1 MITRRIRAQIALFVV
16 IALLGVT
23 YVGAK
28 YAGLVVVDDGY
39 VVRLELARTGGLFTG
54 GEVTY
59 RGVPVGRV
67 GPILLGDGQVVVEL
81 RIGAG
86 APPIPADLD
95 AVVANR
101 SAVGEQYVD
110 LRPRGADGPF
120 LGDGSVVPR
129 SRTTLPLPVE
139 QVLTSLD
146 DLARSVPVDSLRTV
160 VDELDEALRGTGP
173 DLQVLLDA
181 TSEFI
186 ATAGAH
192 LPQTTR
198 LLNDSVE
205 VLQTQLD
212 HSAAIN
218 SFADSALLVAGRLRE
233 ADGDLR
239 RLIGAVPGASAE
251 VSALLRESG
260 PNLGIVLA
268 NLLTT
273 ADVLVT
279 RQGSLEEVLVSV
291 PDAVSVGAS
300 TLASGQAQ
308 FGLALTFF
316 EPRPCVAGY
325 EGTPRRSG
333 LDTSP
338 GPFNT
343 GAACTLPHGSA
354 TGVRGS
360 QNAPR

>member
-1 MITRRIRAQIALFVV
+1 MITRRIRWQIAVFAV
-16 IALLGVT
+16 IAL
-23 YVGAK
+23 VGASYVSAR
-28 YAGLVVVDDGY
+28 YAGLLVVDDGY
-39 VVRLELARTGGLFTG
+39 AVRLELARTGGLFTG

-67 GPILLGDGQVVVEL
+67 GPIRLGDGQVEVEL
-81 RIGAG
+81 RIA
-86 APPIPADLD
+86 ADTPPIPVDLE

-110 LRPRGADGPF
+110 LRPSGSGGPY
-120 LGDGSVVPR
+120 LGDGSVIPR
-129 SRTTLPLPVE
+129 WRTTLPLPVE

-146 DLARSVPVDSLRTV
+146 DLARSVPVESLRTV
-160 VDELDEALRGTGP
+160 VDELDQALRGTGP

-181 TSEFI
+181 TAEFI

-198 LLNDSVE
+198 LLNDSVR
-205 VLQTQLD
+205 VLRTQLD
-212 HSAAIN
+212 HSASIN
-218 SFADSALLVAGRLRE
+218 SFADNALLVASKLRE
-233 ADGDLR
+233 SDGDLR
-239 RLIGAVPGASAE
+239 RLIGTAPGASAE

-279 RQGSLEEVLVSV
+279 RQGALEEVLVTV
-291 PDAVSVGAS
+291 PDAVSIGAS
-300 TLASGQAQ
+300 TLASGQAR

-316 EPRPCVAGY
+316 EPPPCEAGY
-325 EGTPRRSG
+325 ESTPRKSG
-333 LDTSP
+333 LDTST

-343 GAACTLPHGSA
+343 TAGCTLPRGST

>member
-1 MITRRIRAQIALFVV
+1 MITRRIKAQIALFAV

-23 YVGAK
+23 YVGAR

-39 VVRLELARTGGLFTG
+39 AVRLELARAGGLFTG

-67 GPILLGDGQVVVEL
+67 GPIALGEGVVEVEL
-81 RIGAG
+81 RIDGA
-86 APPIPADLD
+86 APPIPADVD

-110 LRPRGADGPF
+110 LRPRGGDGPY
-120 LGDGSVVPR
+120 LGDGSVIPR
-129 SRTTLPLPVE
+129 SRTAVPLPVE
-139 QVLTSLD
+139 RVLTGLD

-160 VDELDEALRGTGP
+160 VDELDQALRGTGP
-173 DLQVLLDA
+173 DLQALLDA
-181 TSEFI
+181 TTRFI
-186 ATAGAH
+186 ESATAH
-192 LPQTTR
+192 LPATTR
-198 LLNDSVE
+198 LIADSAT
-205 VLQTQLD
+205 VLRTQVD
-212 HSAAIN
+212 HAAAIN
-218 SFADSALLVAGRLRE
+218 SFADDARLVAARLRGS
-233 ADGDLR
+233 DGDLR
-239 RLIGAVPGASAE
+239 RLIGAVPGASE
-251 VSALLRESG
+251 QVSALLRESG
-260 PNLGIVLA
+260 PNLGVVLA

-279 RQGSLEEVLVSV
+279 RQGALEEVLVTV

-300 TLASGQAQ
+300 AIGSGQAR

-316 EPRPCVAGY
+316 EPPPCRAGY

-333 LDTSP
+333 LDTSA

-343 GAACTLPHGSA
+343 AAACTLPRGSG

>member
-1 MITRRIRAQIALFVV
+1 MITRRIRLQIALFAV
-16 IALLGVT
+16 IALLGVS
-23 YVGAK
+23 YVSAR
-28 YAGLVVVDDGY
+28 YVGLVVVHDGY

-67 GPILLGDGQVVVEL
+67 GPIRLGDGQVEVEL

-86 APPIPADLD
+86 APRIPTDLE

-110 LRPRGADGPF
+110 LRPRGNDGPY
-120 LGDGSVVPR
+120 LEDGSVIPR
-129 SRTTLPLPVE
+129 SRTKLPLPVE

-146 DLARSVPVDSLRTV
+146 ELARSVPVESLRTV
-160 VDELDEALRGTGP
+160 VDELDQALRGTGP

-186 ATAGAH
+186 GTAGAH

-198 LLNDSVE
+198 LLNDSLV
-205 VLQTQLD
+205 VLQTQMD

-218 SFADSALLVAGRLRE
+218 SFADSALLVAARLRE
-233 ADGDLR
+233 SDGDLR
-239 RLIGAVPGASAE
+239 RLIAAAPGAASE
-251 VSALLRESG
+251 VSALLRDSG

-279 RQGSLEEVLVSV
+279 RQGALEEILVTV

-300 TLASGQAQ
+300 TVASGQAQ

-316 EPRPCVAGY
+316 EPPPCHAGY
-325 EGTPRRSG
+325 ETTPRKPG

-343 GAACTLPHGSA
+343 AAGCTLPRGSA

>member
-1 MITRRIRAQIALFVV
+1 MITGRTRVRIALFVV
-16 IALLGVT
+16 VALLGVS
-23 YVGAK
+23 YVSAR

-67 GPILLGDGQVVVEL
+67 GPVRLGDGQVEVEL
-81 RIGAG
+81 RIAAG

-110 LRPRGADGPF
+110 LRPRGGGGPF
-120 LGDGSVVPR
+120 LGDGSVIPR
-129 SRTTLPLPVE
+129 ARTTLPLPVE
-139 QVLTSLD
+139 RVLASLD
-146 DLARSVPVDSLRTV
+146 DLARSVPQDSLRTV
-160 VDELDEALRGTGP
+160 VDELDQALRGTGP
-173 DLQVLLDA
+173 DLQALLDA
-181 TSEFI
+181 TAEFV
-186 ATAGAH
+186 ATATAH

-198 LLNDSVE
+198 LLTDSAT
-205 VLQTQLD
+205 VLRTQVD
-212 HSAAIN
+212 HAAAIE
-218 SFADSALLVAGRLRE
+218 SFADSALLVAARLR
-233 ADGDLR
+233 AGDGDLR
-239 RLIGAVPGASAE
+239 RLIGAVPGASAQ

-260 PNLGIVLA
+260 PNLGVVLA

-279 RQGSLEEVLVSV
+279 RQGAVEEVLVTL

-300 TLASGQAQ
+300 TLASGQAR

-316 EPRPCVAGY
+316 EPPPCEAGY
-325 EGTPRRSG
+325 EGTRRRSG
-333 LDTSP
+333 LDTSA

-343 GAACTLPHGSA
+343 SAACTLPRGSA
-354 TGVRGS
+354 TNVRGS
-360 QNAPR
+360 HNAPR

>member
-1 MITRRIRAQIALFVV
+1 MITRRIKAQIALFAVV
-16 IALLGVT
+16 ALLGVT
-23 YVGAK
+23 YVSAK

-39 VVRLELARTGGLFTG
+39 AVRLELARTGGLFTG

-67 GPILLGDGQVVVEL
+67 GPIRLGDGQVEVEL
-81 RIGAG
+81 RIAAG
-86 APPIPADLD
+86 APPIPADLE

-110 LRPRGADGPF
+110 LRPRGGSGPY
-120 LGDGSVVPR
+120 LGDGSVIPR
-129 SRTTLPLPVE
+129 ARTTLPLPVE
-139 QVLTSLD
+139 KVLTSLD
-146 DLARSVPVDSLRTV
+146 DLARSVPVESLRIV
-160 VDELDEALRGTGP
+160 VDELDQALRGTGP

-181 TSEFI
+181 TAQFI
-186 ATAGAH
+186 GTAGAH

-198 LLNDSVE
+198 LLNESVT
-205 VLQTQLD
+205 VLRTQLD

-218 SFADSALLVAGRLRE
+218 SFADSAVLVASRLRE
-233 ADGDLR
+233 SDGDLR
-239 RLIGAVPGASAE
+239 RLIGAAPGASAE

-279 RQGSLEEVLVSV
+279 RQGALEEVLVTA
-291 PDAVSVGAS
+291 PDAVSVAAS
-300 TLASGQAQ
+300 TIGSGQAR

-316 EPRPCVAGY
+316 EPPPCTAGY
-325 EGTPRRSG
+325 EGTPRKSG
-333 LDTSP
+333 LDPTD

-343 GAACTLPHGSA
+343 AAGCTLPRGSA

-360 QNAPR
+360 QNVPR

>member
-1 MITRRIRAQIALFVV
+1 MITGRMRLQIVLFAV

-39 VVRLELARTGGLFTG
+39 RVKLELARTGGLFTG

-67 GPILLGDGQVVVEL
+67 GPIRLVERRVEVEL
-81 RIGAG
+81 RIAGG
-86 APPIPADLD
+86 APPIPADLE

-110 LRPRGADGPF
+110 LRPKGSGGPF
-120 LGDGSVVPR
+120 LGEGSVISQWQTR
-129 SRTTLPLPVE
+129 LPLPVE

-146 DLARSVPVDSLRTV
+146 DLARSVPVESLRTV
-160 VDELDEALRGTGP
+160 VEELDNALRGAGP

-181 TSEFI
+181 TREFTE
-186 ATAGAH
+186 TAGKH

-198 LLNDSVE
+198 LLNDSLV

-212 HSAAIN
+212 HSAAIE
-218 SFADSALLVAGRLRE
+218 SFAESALLVAERLRA

-239 RLIGAVPGASAE
+239 RLIATAPGAAAE

-279 RQGSLEEVLVSV
+279 RQGQLEQVLVTV

-300 TLASGQAQ
+300 TVRGGQAS

-316 EPRPCVAGY
+316 EPAPCVAGY
-325 EGTPRRSG
+325 EGTAKKGG
-333 LDTSP
+333 LDTSV
-338 GPFNT
+338 GGLNV
-343 GAACTLPHGSA
+343 GASCTLPRGSE

-360 QNAPR
+360 QNVPR